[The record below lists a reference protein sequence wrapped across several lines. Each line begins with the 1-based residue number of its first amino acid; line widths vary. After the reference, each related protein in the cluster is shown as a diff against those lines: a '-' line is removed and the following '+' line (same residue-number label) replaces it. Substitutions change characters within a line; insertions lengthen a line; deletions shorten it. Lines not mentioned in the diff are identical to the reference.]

1 MCVRLLRIVVD
12 PEDNIDHHSLLEF
25 DITKL
30 SNSQSSRHGP
40 TPLLVQLLVQ

>member
-1 MCVRLLRIVVD
+1 MD

-40 TPLLVQLLVQ
+40 TPLVQLLVQ